1 MFFIMWPPR
10 PLWGGGPKDDMMTR
24 GRGGLDNPQNDDVIY
39 EQPLT
44 LVTLALILIKID
56 FEENSLNTFIC

>member
-1 MFFIMWPPR
+1 
-10 PLWGGGPKDDMMTR
+10 MTR

>member
-1 MFFIMWPPR
+1 
-10 PLWGGGPKDDMMTR
+10 MMSS
-24 GRGGLDNPQNDDVIY
+24 L

-56 FEENSLNTFIC
+56 FEEKSFNTFIC